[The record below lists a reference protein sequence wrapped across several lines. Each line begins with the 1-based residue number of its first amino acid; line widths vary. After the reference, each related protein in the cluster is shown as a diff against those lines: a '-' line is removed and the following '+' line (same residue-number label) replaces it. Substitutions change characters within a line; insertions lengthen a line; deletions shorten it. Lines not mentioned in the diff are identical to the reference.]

1 MQDGSGLATRAD
13 LFARLTVVTAVAY
26 QLLLIALILVRPEI
40 DPAHKPISEYAIGR
54 LGWLAVLAFQISAA
68 AYAFLVVTLR
78 HTLRD
83 RLGRIGLVAL
93 SYCAFATVVVGLC
106 VADPVTT
113 PMAELTVVGRIHV
126 VAGTSAFVFLPVAA
140 LLINI
145 SLSRTVVS
153 RGSRVLLIMTGLLP
167 SIGFVIFAILVATV
181 TPSEGWPPRLM
192 FATYAAWIIAVA
204 TSVVEPKFLCGWRRP
219 GACIARP
226 TREGY
231 RVVCRPRRTPRGAC
245 LGGAKRKET

>member
-1 MQDGSGLATRAD
+1 MQDGSGLATRTD

-40 DPAHKPISEYAIGR
+40 DPARKPISEYAIGR

-83 RLGRIGLVAL
+83 RLGRIGLVVL
-93 SYCAFATVVVGLC
+93 SYCAVATVVVGLC

-113 PMAELTVVGRIHV
+113 PMTELSVVGRVHV
-126 VAGTSAFVFLPVAA
+126 VAGISAFVFLPVAA

-145 SLSRTVVS
+145 SLSRTVARGRS
-153 RGSRVLLIMTGLLP
+153 RILLIMTGLFP

-245 LGGAKRKET
+245 LGGAKRKEI